1 MTGVLV
7 QKMPE
12 EHQKV
17 TIHNQKGRRKF
28 WHITKCVKV
37 KDIKTEILLIKEVMD
52 QLIHWL
58 LHLLLQKVS
67 VNITLLYLC
76 RNEALLC

>member
-12 EHQKV
+12 EYQKV

-28 WHITKCVKV
+28 WHIIKCVKV
-37 KDIKTEILLIKEVMD
+37 KDIKTNFANKEVMD